1 MRTACVFI
9 PHFPIAVEL
18 LDRPDGRPSGRGRPA
33 VIGGGQGRGRTVLDC
48 SPEAEAQGV
57 RRGMPLRQAL
67 ALCPKAV
74 FLDPDPARYQD
85 AFEAVLRALE
95 GISPLVEAAELGRA
109 YVGVDGLDGLHR
121 DEMALGDALVQ
132 ACLPARPA
140 GGPDRQAVRL
150 AHGQGRP
157 AGSLLPSVGLGEG
170 KFVAWAAAVTSAPG
184 EACVVPAGRETA
196 FLSPLDVSLL
206 PCSPDT
212 LRRLE
217 LLGLRTIGDLAAL
230 PLGAV
235 QAQFGPEGRRL
246 WELAH
251 GLDREPLRP
260 RRHEESA
267 SERLTFPDPTVSTGA
282 LLTAGRQLLSR
293 LFRRPALR
301 GRAVRQMRL
310 RAALSDGRSWER
322 TVTFREAT
330 ADRDQMLYVLRCT
343 LEAALPSRPVEEVEI
358 TLSGLTGETGKQEG
372 LFAEKGRR
380 LAQLEEALRQL
391 KARFGQS
398 PVYHVV
404 EVEPWSRIPERR
416 LALID
421 YDP

>member
-1 MRTACVFI
+1 MRAACVFI

-18 LDRPDGRPSGRGRPA
+18 LDRPELRPDGRDRPL
-33 VIGGGQGRGRTVLDC
+33 VIGTDSQRKTVLDC
-48 SPEAEAQGV
+48 SPEVEAEKV
-57 RRGMPLRQAL
+57 RRGMLLRQAL
-67 ALCPKAV
+67 ALCPKAT
-74 FLDPDPARYQD
+74 FLDSNPARYQE
-85 AFEAVLRALE
+85 AFEAVLHALE
-95 GISPLVEAAELGRA
+95 SISPLVEPAELGRA
-109 YVGVDGLDGLHR
+109 YVGVEGLDGLHR
-121 DEMALGDALVQ
+121 DEMALGEALVQ
-132 ACLPARPA
+132 ACLL
-140 GGPDRQAVRL
+140 DRQAVRL
-150 AHGQGRP
+150 AHKEARP
-157 AGSLLPSVGLGEG
+157 VGSFLPSVGLGEG

-184 EACVVPAGRETA
+184 EVCAVPPGREAA
-196 FLSPLDVSLL
+196 FLAPLDVSLL
-206 PCSPDT
+206 PCSPHT

-217 LLGLRTIGDLAAL
+217 LLGLRTIGDLANL

-260 RRHEESA
+260 RRHEESV
-267 SERLTFPDPTVSTGA
+267 SERLTFSEPAASTEA
-282 LLTAGRQLLSR
+282 LLAGGRQILGR
-293 LFRRPALR
+293 LFHRPALR
-301 GRAVRQMRL
+301 CRAVRQMRL

-322 TVTFREAT
+322 TMTFREAT

-343 LEAALPSRPVEEVEI
+343 LEAALPSRPVEEMEV

-372 LFAEKGRR
+372 LFAAKGRR
-380 LAQLEEALRQL
+380 RAQLEEALRQL

>member
-1 MRTACVFI
+1 MRAACVFI
-9 PHFPIAVEL
+9 PHFPIGVEL
-18 LDRPDGRPSGRGRPA
+18 LDRPDRRGRPLVVSGASERRKA
-33 VIGGGQGRGRTVLDC
+33 VLEC

-57 RRGMPLRQAL
+57 RPGMPLRQAL
-67 ALCPKAV
+67 GLCPKAT
-74 FLDPDPARYQD
+74 FLDSNPTRYRD
-85 AFEAVLRALE
+85 AFEAILRALE
-95 GISPLVEAAELGRA
+95 GISPLVEAADQGRA
-109 YVGVDGLDGLHR
+109 YVAVEGLEGLYW
-121 DEMALGDALVQ
+121 DEMGLGEALVG
-132 ACLPARPA
+132 AI
-140 GGPDRQAVRL
+140 RL
-150 AHGQGRP
+150 ASGQARST
-157 AGSLLPSVGLGEG
+157 GSLLPSVGLGEG

-184 EACVVPAGRETA
+184 EVCAVPAGREAA

-212 LRRLE
+212 LRRLG
-217 LLGLRTIGDLAAL
+217 LFGLRTIGDVAAL

-260 RRHEESA
+260 RRPQESA
-267 SERLTFPDPTVSTGA
+267 SERLAFPEPTISTDA
-282 LLTAGRQLLSR
+282 LLVAGRQLLGR
-293 LFRRPALR
+293 LFRQPALAH
-301 GRAVRQMRL
+301 RAVRQMRL
-310 RAALSDGRSWER
+310 RAALSSGRSWER
-322 TVTFREAT
+322 TITFREAT

-343 LEAALPSRPVEEVEI
+343 LEAAGLSGPVEELSVE
-358 TLSGLTGETGKQEG
+358 LSGLTQETGKQAG
-372 LFAEKGRR
+372 LFVEKGKRR
-380 LAQLEEALRQL
+380 AQLEEALRQL

-398 PVYHVV
+398 PVFHIV

>member
-1 MRTACVFI
+1 
-9 PHFPIAVEL
+9 
-18 LDRPDGRPSGRGRPA
+18 
-33 VIGGGQGRGRTVLDC
+33 
-48 SPEAEAQGV
+48 
-57 RRGMPLRQAL
+57 
-67 ALCPKAV
+67 
-74 FLDPDPARYQD
+74 
-85 AFEAVLRALE
+85 
-95 GISPLVEAAELGRA
+95 
-109 YVGVDGLDGLHR
+109 
-121 DEMALGDALVQ
+121 
-132 ACLPARPA
+132 
-140 GGPDRQAVRL
+140 
-150 AHGQGRP
+150 
-157 AGSLLPSVGLGEG
+157 
-170 KFVAWAAAVTSAPG
+170 VAWAAAVTSAPG

-196 FLSPLDVSLL
+196 FLSPLDISLL

-267 SERLTFPDPTVSTGA
+267 SERLTFSEPTVSTGA

-293 LFRRPALR
+293 LFRQPALH

-343 LEAALPSRPVEEVEI
+343 LEAALLSRPVEEVEL

>member
-1 MRTACVFI
+1 MRVACVFI
-9 PHFPIAVEL
+9 PRFAIAVEL
-18 LDRPDGRPSGRGRPA
+18 LERPELHGRLL
-33 VIGGGQGRGRTVLDC
+33 VVGGGPGQGKAVLDC
-48 SPEAEAQGV
+48 SPEAATQGV
-57 RRGMPLRQAL
+57 RPGMPLRQAL
-67 ALCPKAV
+67 ALCPRAT
-74 FLDPDPARYQD
+74 FLEPDPARYED

-95 GISPLVEAAELGRA
+95 GISPLVEAADLGRA
-109 YVGVDGLDGLHR
+109 CVGVEGLDGLHR
-121 DEMALGDALVQ
+121 DELAIGEALVQ
-132 ACLPARPA
+132 ACL
-140 GGPDRQAVRL
+140 PDRQAVRL

-157 AGSLLPSVGLGEG
+157 AGSLLPSVGIGEG

-184 EACVVPAGRETA
+184 EVCVVPPGRDAA

-206 PCSPDT
+206 PCAPGT

-217 LLGLRTIGDLAAL
+217 LFGLRTIGDLAAL
-230 PLGAV
+230 PLGAL

-267 SERLTFPDPTVSTGA
+267 SERLTFSEPAVSTEA
-282 LLTAGRQLLSR
+282 LLVAGRQLLGR
-293 LFRRPALR
+293 LFRRPGLHH
-301 GRAVRQMRL
+301 RAVRQMRL

-343 LEAALPSRPVEEVEI
+343 LEAALPSRPVEEMEV
-358 TLSGLTGETGKQEG
+358 TLFGLTGQTGKQASFLAG
-372 LFAEKGRR
+372 KRR
-380 LAQLEEALRQL
+380 RRRAQLEEALRQL

-404 EVEPWSRIPERR
+404 EVEPWSRIPERQH
-416 LALID
+416 ALID

>member
-1 MRTACVFI
+1 MRAACVFI
-9 PHFPIAVEL
+9 SRFPIAIEIASGRVPRGRAVVIGESA
-18 LDRPDGRPSGRGRPA
+18 DGRRA
-33 VIGGGQGRGRTVLDC
+33 VLDC

-57 RRGMPLRQAL
+57 QAGMPVREAL
-67 ALCPKAV
+67 GLCRDAV
-74 FLDPDPARYQD
+74 FLAPDPIRYHEASE
-85 AFEAVLRALE
+85 AFLHVLS
-95 GISPLVEAAELGRA
+95 GVSPLVEGGDLGLA
-109 YVGVDGLDGLHR
+109 YVGVDGLQGHYE
-121 DEMALGDALVQ
+121 DEMALGETLV
-132 ACLPARPA
+132 R
-140 GGPDRQAVRL
+140 AVRGGVGL
-150 AHGQGRP
+150 EA
-157 AGSLLPSVGLGEG
+157 SVGIAEG
-170 KFVAWAAAVTSAPG
+170 KFPAWAAAAVSAPG
-184 EACVVPAGRETA
+184 EVTAVPAGKERE
-196 FLSPLDVSLL
+196 FLAPLDVSLL

-217 LLGLRTIGDLAAL
+217 LFGLRAIAGLAAL

-246 WELAH
+246 WELSH
-251 GLDREPLRP
+251 GLDRQPLRP
-260 RRHEESA
+260 RRHEESL
-267 SERLTFPDPTVSTGA
+267 SERLVFSEPAVSIEV
-282 LLTAGRQLLSR
+282 LLVAGRQLLGR
-293 LFRRPALR
+293 LFRQSTLR
-301 GRAVRQMRL
+301 HRAVRQMRL

-343 LEAALPSRPVEEVEI
+343 LEAALPSRPVEEMEV

-372 LFAEKGRR
+372 LFAAKGRR
-380 LAQLEEALRQL
+380 RAQLEEALRQL

>member
-1 MRTACVFI
+1 
-9 PHFPIAVEL
+9 
-18 LDRPDGRPSGRGRPA
+18 
-33 VIGGGQGRGRTVLDC
+33 
-48 SPEAEAQGV
+48 
-57 RRGMPLRQAL
+57 
-67 ALCPKAV
+67 
-74 FLDPDPARYQD
+74 LDPDPARYQD

-95 GISPLVEAAELGRA
+95 GISPLVEAAELGHA
-109 YVGVDGLDGLHR
+109 YVGVDGLEGLHR

-132 ACLPARPA
+132 ACL
-140 GGPDRQAVRL
+140 PDRQAVRL